1 MDNSIFDGPKT
12 VHVYSTL
19 ANSQQYPLYERDPQG
34 NAHILAHVH
43 INGGAGLANKHLI
56 TPIGVM
62 TAISEKALEH
72 LEQSHVF
79 QKHVE
84 RGFITVR
91 KDQVDIERAVAE
103 HTSERDPSAPIVPED
118 YQQDAERAEEDPD
131 AAVALPQGVK
141 NSRKRK

>member
-1 MDNSIFDGPKT
+1 MSNDVFAGPKT

-19 ANSQQYPLYERDPQG
+19 TNSQQYPLYERDPQG

-56 TPIGVM
+56 TPLGVM

-72 LEQSHVF
+72 LEKSHVF

-84 RGFITVR
+84 RGFISVR
-91 KDQVDIERAVAE
+91 RDQVDIERAIAQ

-118 YQQDAERAEEDPD
+118 YMQAKEEAESDEE
-131 AAVALPQGVK
+131 AVVALPEGVK
-141 NSRKRK
+141 KTSKRK

>member
-1 MDNSIFDGPKT
+1 MSDDIFEGPKT

-19 ANSQQYPLYERDPQG
+19 ANSQQYPLYKRDPQG

-56 TPIGVM
+56 TPLGVM

-91 KDQVDIERAVAE
+91 RDQVDIERAIAE
-103 HTSERDPSAPIVPED
+103 HTSERDPSAPIVPAD
-118 YQQDAERAEEDPD
+118 YEKAKEEAESDEE
-131 AAVALPQGVK
+131 AIVALPEGVK
-141 NSRKRK
+141 KSSKRK